1 MELGFSRFTVVARP
15 RIPVSGFRARTFA
28 RDLGHHEAA
37 DLLQRTLDEEAA
49 ADEKLTEIAV
59 GRINAEAMA
68 AGA

>member
-1 MELGFSRFTVVARP
+1 MAGYGCE
-15 RIPVSGFRARTFA
+15 TFA

-37 DLLQRTLDEEAA
+37 DLLQQTLEEEAA